1 MHAPDDG
8 ARLNVVRFSAAGHAF
23 AVEAR
28 RVRAMHLSPQ
38 SQSHRIEDLL
48 RLPAQAGSRRWLTLD
63 LGEGRS
69 VCLEVAEPVTLDQ
82 VAAGD
87 VRLLPPLVAART
99 TLPALA
105 AMVVERDGQGLLL
118 LDSVRLFSPPP
129 G

>member
-28 RVRAMHLSPQ
+28 RVRAMHASAQPR
-38 SQSHRIEDLL
+38 SHRVEDLL
-48 RLPAQAGSRRWLTLD
+48 RLPAPAGSRRWLTLD
-63 LGEGRS
+63 LGEGRAE
-69 VCLEVAEPVTLDQ
+69 CLEVAEPVVLDQ

-87 VRLLPPLVAART
+87 VRLLPPLVAARN
-99 TLPALA
+99 TLSALA
-105 AMVVERDGQGLLL
+105 AMVVDRDGRGLLL
-118 LDSVRLFSPPP
+118 LDSVRLFNPPP